1 MNKYELTENH
11 IIINIDTKNFT
22 EDDLYIVKNLERL
35 FLIKNLVKVQG
46 HYIMTKHNN
55 YKTEIKNDVRTI
67 ILPKYAGLNLLTR
80 LKIKYEDIR
89 IVPGKTHEI
98 KTNIILYPN
107 QKIICDDIENK
118 IKRRQ
123 SHSYILVQKA
133 GTGKTITAM
142 AMINRLKVKTLIVLP
157 NILLLNQWKTELL
170 NNMDITEDEILL
182 WNGQSNKKNKKN
194 LTIYN
199 NMFKI
204 ILTTIHTSVKIDPGI
219 LNENNVFFAIYDEI
233 HLYATSTF
241 AETFWKSQ
249 RYYNLGLTATPNK
262 INGFEKIYIQ
272 HMNQLDFSN
281 KIVPDNTIKFNGIVK
296 IVKNNIKYDNILTE
310 TGIVSVPLIINNIC
324 KDDDRNILIM
334 KYIEELYDE
343 NDRHCIFVFSDRR
356 NHLLNIAEQMT
367 DKRSDMNIIIECNDD
382 TCNKNDMKVLIGG
395 SKEDDIKDAIDN
407 SRIIFTTYQYSS
419 VGVNITKMNC
429 MILATPRKNNHTQ
442 IVGRILRNGSDEN
455 IVRKIIDIVDCKSIL
470 YPQLQ
475 ERKKIYIEN
484 GFKMETI
491 NGN

>member
-1 MNKYELTENH
+1 
-11 IIINIDTKNFT
+11 
-22 EDDLYIVKNLERL
+22 
-35 FLIKNLVKVQG
+35 
-46 HYIMTKHNN
+46 
-55 YKTEIKNDVRTI
+55 
-67 ILPKYAGLNLLTR
+67 
-80 LKIKYEDIR
+80 
-89 IVPGKTHEI
+89 
-98 KTNIILYPN
+98 
-107 QKIICDDIENK
+107 
-118 IKRRQ
+118 
-123 SHSYILVQKA
+123 
-133 GTGKTITAM
+133 
-142 AMINRLKVKTLIVLP
+142 
-157 NILLLNQWKTELL
+157 
-170 NNMDITEDEILL
+170 
-182 WNGQSNKKNKKN
+182 
-194 LTIYN
+194 
-199 NMFKI
+199 MFKI

-281 KIVPDNTIKFNGIVK
+281 KILPDNTIKFNGIVK